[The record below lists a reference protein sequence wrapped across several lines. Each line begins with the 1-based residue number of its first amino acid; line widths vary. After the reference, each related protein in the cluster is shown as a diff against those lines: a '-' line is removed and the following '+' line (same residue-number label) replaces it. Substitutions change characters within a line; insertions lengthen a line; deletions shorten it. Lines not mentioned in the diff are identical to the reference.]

1 VGIVPDIKERGLD
14 RALPLAMLYLPH
26 QQDSNPFMSLVVR
39 GSGSS
44 SGLIGEVTRA
54 VHEVDKEQPILD
66 PGTLEQ
72 VIADSYSDRRFN
84 MWLLVAFAGLA
95 LILAAAGIYGVLA
108 YSVRR
113 RLREI
118 GIRMAL
124 GAQIND
130 VLRMIVMEGL
140 RPTVIGMLLGV
151 GGAVALGQLLTSM
164 IYGVK
169 PTDPGTY
176 AAVIAV
182 LLAVSLG
189 ASLIP
194 AYRATRVQPLDV
206 LREE

>member
-1 VGIVPDIKERGLD
+1 V
-14 RALPLAMLYLPH
+14 
-26 QQDSNPFMSLVVR
+26 N
-39 GSGSS
+39 
-44 SGLIGEVTRA
+44 
-54 VHEVDKEQPILD
+54 KEQPILE
-66 PGTLEQ
+66 PETMQQMVAE
-72 VIADSYSDRRFN
+72 SFSDRRFN

-95 LILAAAGIYGVLA
+95 LVLAAAGIYGVLA

-124 GAQIND
+124 GAQISD

-140 RPTVIGMLLGV
+140 RPTVVGTALGV
-151 GGAVALGQLLTSM
+151 GGAVALGRLLTTM
-164 IYGVK
+164 VYGVK
-169 PTDPGTY
+169 PTDPNTY
-176 AAVIAV
+176 VAVIVV

-189 ASLIP
+189 ASLLP